1 MKQKHQPHE
10 IVVQIQA
17 QDKENEGNGH
27 EEQNDIDEENEVMEE
42 WKQIYDVLDNIGE
55 VFDVEE
61 KDKVDAFTEKLGR
74 MHNVI
79 KKKADIINKT
89 KKSELKLV
97 EKVAILEAAK
107 AKLAEKVDA
116 MEASGS
122 SCRECTLK
130 DEVILNKEA
139 LANRKEKEAAEAKKQ
154 LGSQRKLVKNMK
166 NNYEKAIDENN
177 ELKTTIDE
185 NKEYIKQLEEQCQT
199 SDEGEDE
206 VEEVEVARN
215 PMNKNQ
221 SGHLCLTCN
230 QRFVTN
236 NGLEK
241 HIQDKHTELWC
252 DYCGDMFRNKSELD
266 KHMEQCG
273 ELGMEAVECDKCSK
287 KLVRWGSRKHKCQ
300 PQKKAI
306 SCTVCDMIFKTV
318 DDVKRHAADE
328 HRSNKDKSKIVCRH
342 YKNGNCYK
350 GDRCDYAH
358 VGFVTNNSQEKHN
371 SVNTKKASM
380 CRHGDSCSWL
390 ARGVCGFFHRGVGVQ
405 KPHRNASQQKQ
416 QETGQP
422 RPTQQQVRP
431 RPTQQPQS
439 VYRRQEQRSKDDTSC
454 PNGPTCIHLARGSCS
469 YGGVFYHVRHKQQQQ
484 GMEETRLC
492 WEDANCTRIACRF
505 THLSLQDFP
514 NLPQPRMPQVMR
526 KQNQGRTWN

>member
-166 NNYEKAIDENN
+166 QNYEKAIDENN

-252 DYCGDMFRNKSELD
+252 DYC
-266 KHMEQCG
+266 
-273 ELGMEAVECDKCSK
+273 
-287 KLVRWGSRKHKCQ
+287 
-300 PQKKAI
+300 
-306 SCTVCDMIFKTV
+306 
-318 DDVKRHAADE
+318 
-328 HRSNKDKSKIVCRH
+328 
-342 YKNGNCYK
+342 
-350 GDRCDYAH
+350 
-358 VGFVTNNSQEKHN
+358 
-371 SVNTKKASM
+371 
-380 CRHGDSCSWL
+380 
-390 ARGVCGFFHRGVGVQ
+390 
-405 KPHRNASQQKQ
+405 
-416 QETGQP
+416 
-422 RPTQQQVRP
+422 
-431 RPTQQPQS
+431 
-439 VYRRQEQRSKDDTSC
+439 
-454 PNGPTCIHLARGSCS
+454 IHLARGWCK

-484 GMEETRLC
+484 GMDETRLC
-492 WEDANCTRIACRF
+492 WEDANCTKIECCF
-505 THLSLQDFP
+505 MHFSLQDFS